1 MKSSE
6 IVSITFINDYDTK
19 TFPIVRIR
27 LSADISVM
35 EMIAE
40 YPNDIY
46 IELNLFGNM
55 YKMNS
60 ENKTPECVDYASNM
74 RCMLKGYIENKNTP
88 TSTIDQYLNGIKKD
102 TGLNVNVK
110 VPIELYGY
118 DADMVYYLKRQCQ
131 SIYKNMTIE
140 SVVKDIL
147 SRGSINQYTMDPFQ
161 QQNLFNQILMPNLN
175 IMQGLSFLNSYYGM
189 HEFGTQVY
197 YDTDNTLYIT
207 DTSTRQ
213 IHDLRN
219 TKALYILGYQN
230 TADVGGYFNMT
241 NTGYAMITKAANVSI
256 VSETDLERHTR
267 SKELTDVNV
276 SDSTINESSL
286 DLLYN
291 DDVGDL
297 GNSPVPTIM
306 HKTNSPFIS
315 STMSARIQEKTT
327 RVDIS
332 GTGFDMC
339 GMKINSRYNLIF
351 ESPIR
356 GIDMNVLYRPIY
368 VNHILS
374 SVGNELFAATTT
386 MSLCRN

>member
-1 MKSSE
+1 MVLVVNQSIYQMKSSE
-6 IVSITFINDYDTK
+6 IVSITFINDYGTK
-19 TFPIVRIR
+19 TFPIVRIL

-161 QQNLFNQILMPNLN
+161 QQNLFDQILMPNLN

-189 HEFGTQVY
+189 HELGTQVY

-276 SDSTINESSL
+276 SDSTINEYSL

-291 DDVGDL
+291 NDVGDL

-315 STMSARIQEKTT
+315 STMSANIQEKTT
-327 RVDIS
+327 RVVIS
-332 GTGFDMC
+332 GAGFDMC
-339 GMKINSRYNLIF
+339 
-351 ESPIR
+351 
-356 GIDMNVLYRPIY
+356 D
-368 VNHILS
+368 
-374 SVGNELFAATTT
+374 
-386 MSLCRN
+386 